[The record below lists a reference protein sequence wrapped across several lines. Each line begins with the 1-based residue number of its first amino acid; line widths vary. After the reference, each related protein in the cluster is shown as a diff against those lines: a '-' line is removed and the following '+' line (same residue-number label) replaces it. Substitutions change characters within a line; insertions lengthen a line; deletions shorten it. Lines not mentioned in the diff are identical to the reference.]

1 MGLLNETGSAYYNG
15 SNLGGYQFTS
25 LQNIIDQFMLAY
37 VGEDKLISK
46 IKRPDVVFH
55 AQRALQEFS
64 FDTFKSTKG
73 YEITVPATLAM
84 PLPQDYVNYVKLSW
98 VDNSGVKHRIY
109 PTSDTSNPSN
119 VFQTT
124 TPSEAPY
131 YEFTNS
137 ELNPININSID
148 DRRAITITLP
158 SNGGAG
164 ITDGDYIDLPFLNS
178 QGSIETMS
186 LVFSEDDD
194 FFDGDSPGAN
204 DDKIRFGVRT
214 HANGGAAN
222 SVAVIADKIVKVLN
236 DTNRFEASKTL
247 AQQAGQST
255 FVTVVYKEY
264 LSSYSSEAAR
274 ESDGT
279 YQTRTPIALLPAGS
293 VSTSSEANSDTLSN
307 YQSGNPAENKVND
320 FNYDDELYDPNIG
333 QRFGLDPQRAQLNG
347 SFYIDEAKGFI
358 RFSSNISGKTII
370 LDYISDSLGTDAEM
384 QVHKFAE
391 EAMYKQIAYAVLS
404 TRSNMP
410 EYVVN
415 RFRKEAFAT
424 KRKAKLRLSNIKLAE
439 ITQILRGKSK
449 HIKH

>member
-15 SNLGGYQFTS
+15 SNIGGYQFTS

-73 YEITVPATLAM
+73 YEIVVPATLAM
-84 PLPQDYVNYVKLSW
+84 PLPQDYVNYVKVSW

-119 VFQTT
+119 IAQTG
-124 TPSEAPY
+124 TPGAAPY
-131 YEFTNS
+131 YTFNS
-137 ELNPININSID
+137 NE
-148 DRRAITITLP
+148 
-158 SNGGAG
+158 
-164 ITDGDYIDLPFLNS
+164 IDL
-178 QGSIETMS
+178 
-186 LVFSEDDD
+186 
-194 FFDGDSPGAN
+194 
-204 DDKIRFGVRT
+204 
-214 HANGGAAN
+214 
-222 SVAVIADKIVKVLN
+222 
-236 DTNRFEASKTL
+236 
-247 AQQAGQST
+247 
-255 FVTVVYKEY
+255 TV
-264 LSSYSSEAAR
+264 
-274 ESDGT
+274 D
-279 YQTRTPIALLPAGS
+279 
-293 VSTSSEANSDTLSN
+293 SDTLTNFKGST
-307 YQSGNPAENKVND
+307 PAESKVND

-333 QRFGLDPQRAQLNG
+333 QRFGLDPQRAQING
-347 SFYIDEAKGFI
+347 SFYIDEVKGFI

-404 TRSNMP
+404 TRSNTP